1 MSTYKY
7 PPEYQLKNSN
17 RRPRKP
23 QKNDVALLG
32 LIVGLAFP
40 ALAILLLYFFRSGA
54 APFSAYM
61 NMFIRFGEPRIM
73 NEVSKLISL
82 SMIANLIPFY
92 YFLNRKAYLSTKGVI
107 IATALLGVLMVLYK
121 FVWG

>member
-1 MSTYKY
+1 MTKYKY
-7 PPEYQLKNSN
+7 PPQYQLKNSN

-23 QKNDVALLG
+23 GRQDVALLG
-32 LIVGLAFP
+32 LILGLIFP
-40 ALAILLLYFFRSGA
+40 ALAILVLYFFRSGA
-54 APFSAYM
+54 ASFSAYLG
-61 NMFIRFGEPRIM
+61 MFVRFGEARVM

-107 IATALLGVLMVLYK
+107 IATALLGVVMVLYK
-121 FVWG
+121 FVWA